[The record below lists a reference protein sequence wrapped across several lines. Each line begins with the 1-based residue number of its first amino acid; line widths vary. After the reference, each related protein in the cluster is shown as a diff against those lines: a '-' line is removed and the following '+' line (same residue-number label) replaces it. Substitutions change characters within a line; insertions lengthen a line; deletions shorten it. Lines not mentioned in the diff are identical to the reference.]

1 MFMLTVQAKHGQ
13 GKGSDV
19 RNYGLNE
26 GKQIFLSTWINQQVL
41 VIVL

>member
-1 MFMLTVQAKHGQ
+1 MFSLIVQAKHGQ

-26 GKQIFLSTWINQQVL
+26 GKLIFSPHGLIKKFL
-41 VIVL
+41 